1 MNHAAT
7 VKLIWDTMTEAERK
21 TLMDRMM
28 VTQRPLIKMAI
39 RAAGEWDGDED

>member
-21 TLMDRMM
+21 TLLDRMW
-28 VTQRPLIKMAI
+28 VTHRGLIKMAI
-39 RAAGEWDGDED
+39 READERDGDLE